1 MLFVKKSFFLAVLF
15 LGGVVLISAD
25 EQVIGRLI
33 KASVSGAD
41 TTNLYEPLV
50 NIYQSSVLGIQSFTL
65 KLTGKRARD
74 SKQYEFY
81 NENGGDGEGS
91 AANAGDTVIWKRSA
105 RNITVTPLNVYMTV
119 SPGKGNTN
127 VIVINYEY
135 RGGKGF
141 GNVAYV
147 IAVEK

>member
-1 MLFVKKSFFLAVLF
+1 MLSARKNVFLAVLL
-15 LGGVVLISAD
+15 LGGTVLISAD

-41 TTNLYEPLV
+41 TTKLYEPLV
-50 NIYQSSVLGIQSFTL
+50 RINQSSVLGVRNFTL

-81 NENGGDGEGS
+81 NDNAYDGGAS
-91 AANAGDTVIWKRSA
+91 VLNAGDTVIWKRRS
-105 RNITVTPLNVYMTV
+105 RNVTVRPINAYITV
-119 SPGKGNTN
+119 SSGGGDTN

-141 GNVAYV
+141 GNVVYV
-147 IAVEK
+147 IAIEK